1 MKTTTRMASRIVAA
15 LVLAIM
21 VSACDGLLTVSDPQ
35 RYTSPDL
42 DDALPAVANGVE
54 GGVHELIDGWVTNQ
68 ALLADVYQHTGTWS
82 GYDDIDHGRV
92 DYTRNSMGGYQ
103 SAWNRVRWF
112 ALAAEERFK
121 RVLGDAEASSSPLLA
136 QAQLGGAL
144 ASLWDGMT
152 FCESVTDADPADQE
166 TDPQGITDMQMLA
179 EAEAK
184 LTATMATAQAA
195 GRPDYANAAQ
205 AGRAVARML
214 QDNLAGAASDA
225 AAIPA
230 GFSYDAVFNA
240 QSTNSVVLLT
250 TKNFNEAAGLMHKW
264 WPMIAKS
271 DDPGYMTDPV
281 SGMPDMRLPVYFD
294 GEIATDNE
302 TPHYSQWKYNTRE
315 ADIPM
320 LHSDGMRLII
330 AEAMARSGDV
340 AGALGV
346 VNELRAA
353 VGLPGHDMPS
363 SVDEALQ
370 ILLWER
376 FAEHFMEGQRMV
388 DLHRFGLVRQVFTA
402 LNDDERIPAGRATK
416 WPMSSGEA
424 LYNDNLDDDVSKRC
438 APTT

>member
-1 MKTTTRMASRIVAA
+1 MKTTKRFVSRIVAT
-15 LVLAIM
+15 LVLATM
-21 VSACDGLLTVSDPQ
+21 VAACDGLLTVSDPQ

-103 SAWNRVRWF
+103 SSWNRVRWF
-112 ALAAEERFK
+112 ALAAEERFQ
-121 RVLGDAEASSSPLLA
+121 RVMGDAEAANSPLMA

-152 FCESVTDADPADQE
+152 FCESVTDANPADQE
-166 TDPQGITDMQMLA
+166 TDPPGISDMQMLA

-184 LTATMATAQAA
+184 LTTAMATAQST
-195 GRPDYANAAQ
+195 GRLDYANAAQ
-205 AGRAVARML
+205 AGRALARLL
-214 QDNLAGAASDA
+214 QENYSGAASDA

-230 GFSYDAVFNA
+230 GFSYDAIFNA
-240 QSTNSVVLLT
+240 QSINSIVLLT

-264 WPMIAKS
+264 WPMIEMS
-271 DDPGYMTDPV
+271 DEPGYMADPL

-320 LHSDGMRLII
+320 LHSDGMQLII
-330 AEAMARSGDV
+330 AETMARSGDLT
-340 AGALGV
+340 GALGV
-346 VNELRAA
+346 INELRAA
-353 VGLPGHDMPS
+353 VGLPGHPMPT

-376 FAEHFMEGQRMV
+376 FAEHFMEGFRMV
-388 DLHRFGLVRQVFTA
+388 DLHRFGMVGPVFAA
-402 LNDDERIPAGRATK
+402 LDDPERVPDGRATK
-416 WPMSSGEA
+416 WPMSSTEA
-424 LYNDNLDDDVSKRC
+424 LYNDNLDDDLTKRC